1 MLCPL
6 CRARASLPQGSPPP
20 LLFCFS
26 AHTAIHCLHTHTH
39 THTHITHIT
48 HITLH
53 QQTCT
58 HAQLTCDYHRHLGA
72 HQCGCSGAVGCSLLA
87 GCRTANRA
95 NEIRMEANRKT
106 LTANDVLDGLKDM
119 DFEEFVQPLTA
130 NLEGR

>member
-1 MLCPL
+1 M
-6 CRARASLPQGSPPP
+6 
-20 LLFCFS
+20 
-26 AHTAIHCLHTHTH
+26 
-39 THTHITHIT
+39 
-48 HITLH
+48 
-53 QQTCT
+53 
-58 HAQLTCDYHRHLGA
+58 
-72 HQCGCSGAVGCSLLA
+72 GCSLLA